1 MKKIGV
7 AQWGTKHGHAKGWL
21 DLLHKSKNLDFKGL
35 FEPDTERKRYL
46 ISTKEKIWEE
56 INWIHDFDTILSDK
70 TVEIIFI
77 EESNNKSLEVLEK
90 CICLLYTSPSPRD
103 RG

>member
-46 ISTKEKIWEE
+46 ISTKEKISE
-56 INWIHDFDTILSDK
+56 
-70 TVEIIFI
+70 
-77 EESNNKSLEVLEK
+77 
-90 CICLLYTSPSPRD
+90 
-103 RG
+103 